1 MHILACDI
9 MSGHC
14 IFPSPF
20 NLCCAFIFFISSTRP
35 NSHAAAI
42 FNIYSYI
49 FCPAVLLAIGCWL
62 HLREGAREQQPCRP
76 LSLCPAVLFFPFL
89 PGFSLP
95 RFAHYFSQIDRCRPF
110 FLPLPSS
117 FLHLLSLSLFLPRAE
132 LRMPNE
138 GLVSEPLA
146 WTTEAEAERTQL
158 ND

>member
-1 MHILACDI
+1 

-20 NLCCAFIFFISSTRP
+20 KLRCAFIFFISSTRQ
-35 NSHAAAI
+35 NSHAAAAI

-62 HLREGAREQQPCRP
+62 HLREGAREQQPCGP
-76 LSLCPAVLFFPFL
+76 LSLCPAVLFFPF
-89 PGFSLP
+89 PMVFPFP
-95 RFAHYFSQIDRCRPF
+95 RFARYFSQIDRCRPF
-110 FLPLPSS
+110 LFPFPSS
-117 FLHLLSLSLFLPRAE
+117 FLHLLSLFLPRAE

-138 GLVSEPLA
+138 GLVSELLA
-146 WTTEAEAERTQL
+146 WATEAEAERTQL